1 MGRYLK
7 NVKLQTGANKAIQVP
22 LSTSAGGPQVPQDGM
37 IRFNTT
43 LNQLEWFY
51 NGQWWDVA
59 NRGTVDIIIE
69 THTGNEFVGTDVG
82 YDLQLNNQANYI
94 TDFMVF
100 IGGVYQI
107 PGVHYTFAVPSTLTL
122 VSAPPTVDSA
132 GNANYITIVFN
143 LNSTNAVYG

>member
-7 NVKLQTGANKAIQVP
+7 NAKIKTGAAQAIQVP
-22 LSTSAGGPQVPQDGM
+22 LSSSAGGPTNPQDGM

-43 LNQLEWFY
+43 LSQLEWFY
-51 NGQWWDVA
+51 AGQWWDVA
-59 NRGTVDIIIE
+59 SRGAVDIIIE
-69 THTGNEFVGTDVG
+69 THTGDEFISNSIN
-82 YDLQLNNQANYI
+82 LNNQANSI
-94 TDFMVF
+94 SDFMVF

-107 PGVHYTFAVPSTLTL
+107 PNVHYTFTATTTLTL

-143 LNSTNAVYG
+143 MNSTNAVYG